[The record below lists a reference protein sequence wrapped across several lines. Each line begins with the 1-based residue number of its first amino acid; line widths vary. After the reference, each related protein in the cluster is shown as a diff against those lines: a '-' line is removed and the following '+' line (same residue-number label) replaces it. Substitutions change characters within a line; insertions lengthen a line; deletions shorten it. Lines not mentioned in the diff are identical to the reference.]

1 MIYTWISFCWMPWEE
16 LKNVIQRMK
25 EPSSGSAYSPF
36 PPFQFSVKTVVLLFL
51 FVILW
56 ISSNHEELSSKFHR
70 FHVSRWKVLLSRVA
84 KKIRYRL
91 FLLLFC
97 LKQHLNCVFQSSAL
111 SPDLLGFVT
120 GRRDEESQ
128 PNGGKKVRKT
138 KKKSEKS
145 RKRTKKSGKEKK
157 KSETKCRYEDR

>member
-1 MIYTWISFCWMPWEE
+1 MLIIKIYLTLEIFSFFSFD
-16 LKNVIQRMK
+16 K
-25 EPSSGSAYSPF
+25 SSSL
-36 PPFQFSVKTVVLLFL
+36 T
-51 FVILW
+51 
-56 ISSNHEELSSKFHR
+56 KFHR

-84 KKIRYRL
+84 KKILYRL

-128 PNGGKKVRKT
+128 PDGGKKSQKNKEKVRKKQ
-138 KKKSEKS
+138 KKNEKV
-145 RKRTKKSGKEKK
+145 RKRKKNQKQN
-157 KSETKCRYEDR
+157 EDMKTDKIL